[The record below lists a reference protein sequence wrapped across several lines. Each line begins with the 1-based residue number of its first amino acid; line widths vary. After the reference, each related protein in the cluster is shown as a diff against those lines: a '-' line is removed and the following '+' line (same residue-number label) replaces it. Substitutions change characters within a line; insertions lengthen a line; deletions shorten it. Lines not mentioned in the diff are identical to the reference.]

1 MNCTSNKP
9 PVTVMNEMFK
19 ALETLKVQFKK
30 SGPYGVKCQKTGV
43 NFSMELNHMEDLANI
58 LIVKFR
64 RLSGETSAYRDLASK
79 VLSQMSLV

>member
-1 MNCTSNKP
+1 
-9 PVTVMNEMFK
+9 MNEMFK

-58 LIVKFR
+58 LIVKFK
-64 RLSGETSAYRDLASK
+64 RLGGEMPSYREVSSQVLLA
-79 VLSQMSLV
+79 MTLV